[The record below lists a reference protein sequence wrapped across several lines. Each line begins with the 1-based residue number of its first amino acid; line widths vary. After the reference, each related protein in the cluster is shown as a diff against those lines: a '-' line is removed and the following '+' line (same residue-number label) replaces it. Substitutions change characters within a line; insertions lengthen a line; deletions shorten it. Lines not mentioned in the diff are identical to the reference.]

1 MCISTVHLVYK
12 RIKLVFLGRAIG
24 GCLVKN
30 ADLTIYQHVPIICI
44 PIMLRN
50 MLDDISY
57 YHKPDSS
64 SQKEIWDQKLFVNE
78 CNFSFIVT
86 ASHHQTLN
94 TNKLNH
100 MVCNDRLKRY

>member
-1 MCISTVHLVYK
+1 M
-12 RIKLVFLGRAIG
+12 FLGRAIG

-30 ADLTIYQHVPIICI
+30 ADLTIYQYVPIIYI

-57 YHKPDSS
+57 YHKSDSS
-64 SQKEIWDQKLFVNE
+64 IQKDIWDEKLFVNE
-78 CNFSFIVT
+78 CNFGFIVT
-86 ASHHQTLN
+86 ASHHQILN

-100 MVCNDRLKRY
+100 MVNN